1 VFTPEHKRRW
11 GYYVL
16 PILFRDRLVGRI
28 EPRIDR
34 ADACVR
40 VLGSGRE
47 EGFRPGRTEGFV
59 DAMRV
64 ALRPIS
70 ASRAPTGL
78 NGATPRR
85 GEAALPQP
93 PVTKTSD
100 DERVRGAERTSQPS
114 TGIDCVRPFEL
125 ASNRDGDAHD

>member
-64 ALRPIS
+64 ALGAYLRFVS
-70 ASRAPTGL
+70 ADRLEWRHTSTRR
-78 NGATPRR
+78 NGSS
-85 GEAALPQP
+85 AAAR
-93 PVTKTSD
+93 
-100 DERVRGAERTSQPS
+100 DEDE
-114 TGIDCVRPFEL
+114 
-125 ASNRDGDAHD
+125 